1 MVPFTA
7 PPPLSVLAR
16 MGLRIMPT
24 AAQLLEA
31 GRKDLV
37 ASIKQAGGFLEVAQA
52 SRAGWTAC
60 RRARGLLAQLGCI
73 GAAGC
78 RLQEC

>member
-1 MVPFTA
+1 MAPFTH

-37 ASIKQAGGFLEVAQA
+37 TAIKRAGGFLEVAQA
-52 SRAGWTAC
+52 SMCGHARHTVAGQGMAGHG
-60 RRARGLLAQLGCI
+60 RGGVQPF
-73 GAAGC
+73 
-78 RLQEC
+78 

>member
-1 MVPFTA
+1 MIPFTH

-37 ASIKQAGGFLEVAQA
+37 TSIKRAGGFLEVAQA
-52 SRAGWTAC
+52 STAWHVWQWRAHGGRAGDG
-60 RRARGLLAQLGCI
+60 RGGLW
-73 GAAGC
+73 
-78 RLQEC
+78 R